1 MSIKERLEGYLR
13 NHHGWIP
20 SANLQKLVM
29 ERTSYTPQNVGCRLR
44 ELAEEGKLE
53 VMYVRNHAHYRSA
66 HPKLEAQ
73 LWPRGWGASNQNRVA
88 LTGYGRDERTTYDH
102 RLRSIFDAGLSRL
115 KELQI
120 RASRARSCSLRL
132 ASDN

>member
-1 MSIKERLEGYLR
+1 MTLNERLERYLR

-53 VMYVRNHAHYRSA
+53 VMYVRNHAYYQSA
-66 HPKLEAQ
+66 QSKAKLE
-73 LWPRGWGASNQNRVA
+73 GAT
-88 LTGYGRDERTTYDH
+88 L
-102 RLRSIFDAGLSRL
+102 LL
-115 KELQI
+115 
-120 RASRARSCSLRL
+120 
-132 ASDN
+132 